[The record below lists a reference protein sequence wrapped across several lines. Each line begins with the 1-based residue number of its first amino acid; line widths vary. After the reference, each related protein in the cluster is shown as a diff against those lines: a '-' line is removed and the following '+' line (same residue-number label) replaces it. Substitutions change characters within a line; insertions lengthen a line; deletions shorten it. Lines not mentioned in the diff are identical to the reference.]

1 LITVMTESTH
11 IDILEKQGWSI
22 KPLNFV
28 TLVDPPAVMTSLK
41 SVKTQ
46 EGIIPGDFGLIQTSN
61 RQIIDRLTHESL
73 LEESLAEYK
82 DIWRTLAEK

>member
-1 LITVMTESTH
+1 MITVVTESTYT
-11 IDILEKQGWSI
+11 DMLEKQGWSI
-22 KPLNFV
+22 KPLNFI

-41 SVKTQ
+41 SVRTQ
-46 EGIIPGDFGLIQTSN
+46 EGITPGSFELVQTGKT
-61 RQIIDRLTHESL
+61 QIIDRLTHESL

>member
-1 LITVMTESTH
+1 MITVVTESTYT
-11 IDILEKQGWSI
+11 DMLEKQGWSI

-28 TLVDPPAVMTSLK
+28 TLVDPPAIMTSLK
-41 SVKTQ
+41 SRTQ
-46 EGIIPGDFGLIQTSN
+46 EDIMPGDFELVQTG
-61 RQIIDRLTHESL
+61 RTQIIDRLTHESL

>member
-1 LITVMTESTH
+1 MIKVVTESIYT
-11 IDILEKQGWSI
+11 DGLEEQGWSI

-46 EGIIPGDFGLIQTSN
+46 ESITPGDFELVQTG
-61 RQIIDRLTHESL
+61 RARIIDRLMHEVLLDDSL
-73 LEESLAEYK
+73 VKYK
-82 DIWRTLAEK
+82 NIWKTLAER

>member
-1 LITVMTESTH
+1 MIIVVTESTYT
-11 IDILEKQGWSI
+11 DMLGKQGWSI

-41 SVKTQ
+41 SVRTQ
-46 EGIIPGDFGLIQTSN
+46 EGITPGGFELVQTGKT
-61 RQIIDRLTHESL
+61 RIIDRLTHESL

-82 DIWRTLAEK
+82 DIWRILAEK